1 MADIIDHIEPSK
13 LIFVSWME
21 VEKAC
26 CKALAQHKSSKGYY
40 RRARARKMLNRT
52 DDAIKGDFGYR
63 FYRLRRIVTFTDLRA
78 VLKLQPNNME
88 AITEL
93 ASVLP
98 HTRLNEDNI
107 PGSSS
112 SSSKPQSNDN
122 TEYINE
128 VLDRLNIARPKQ
140 PKQPPFPRTRL
151 DDKKLKIT
159 LMTVSAS
166 EYEELLRGDKSP
178 DGGCS
183 HKRKAKASL
192 KEVDKHRVDAVMYPG
207 WDRYIVKKAD

>member
-1 MADIIDHIEPSK
+1 MH
-13 LIFVSWME
+13 
-21 VEKAC
+21 C
-26 CKALAQHKSSKGYY
+26 NSS
-40 RRARARKMLNRT
+40 
-52 DDAIKGDFGYR
+52 
-63 FYRLRRIVTFTDLRA
+63 VTDLRA

-93 ASVLP
+93 ASLLP
-98 HTRLNEDNI
+98 QTRLNEEEKENI

-122 TEYINE
+122 TDYINE

-140 PKQPPFPRTRL
+140 PKPPPFHRTRL
-151 DDKKLKIT
+151 DDKRLKIT

-166 EYEELLRGDKSP
+166 EYEELLRH
-178 DGGCS
+178 DGKNCS
-183 HKRKAKASL
+183 HSNLKRKAKASL
-192 KEVDKHRVDAVMYPG
+192 KEVDKSKADAVLYPG

>member
-1 MADIIDHIEPSK
+1 MY
-13 LIFVSWME
+13 V
-21 VEKAC
+21 C
-26 CKALAQHKSSKGYY
+26 NSS
-40 RRARARKMLNRT
+40 
-52 DDAIKGDFGYR
+52 
-63 FYRLRRIVTFTDLRA
+63 VTDLRA

-93 ASVLP
+93 ASLLP
-98 HTRLNEDNI
+98 QTRLTEEENNI

-122 TEYINE
+122 TDYINE

-140 PKQPPFPRTRL
+140 PKPPPFHRTRL
-151 DDKKLKIT
+151 DDKRLKIT

-166 EYEELLRGDKSP
+166 EYEELLRH
-178 DGGCS
+178 DGKKNNNCS
-183 HKRKAKASL
+183 HSNYKRKAKASL
-192 KEVDKHRVDAVMYPG
+192 KEVDKNKADAVVYPG

>member
-1 MADIIDHIEPSK
+1 
-13 LIFVSWME
+13 ME

-26 CKALAQHKSSKGYY
+26 SKALAQHKSSKGYY
-40 RRARARKMLNRT
+40 RRARARKMQNRT
-52 DDAIKGDFGYR
+52 DDAIKGDFFSIPFISKPY
-63 FYRLRRIVTFTDLRA
+63 VTTFFKTDLRA

-93 ASVLP
+93 ASLLP
-98 HTRLNEDNI
+98 QIRLKEGDNI

-122 TEYINE
+122 TDYINE

-140 PKQPPFPRTRL
+140 PKLPPFHRTRL

-166 EYEELLRGDKSP
+166 EYEDLLRGEKSR
-178 DGGCS
+178 DGSYS
-183 HKRKAKASL
+183 HKRKAKATL
-192 KEVDKHRVDAVMYPG
+192 KEVDKNRVDAVMYPG
-207 WDRYIVKKAD
+207 WDRYVVKKD